1 LAFAHTPW
9 EGMQMSTK
17 TRRTTWGLTV
27 GLLVLLLAAFAVAC
41 GSEEQAAT
49 TTAAPT
55 TIIAPVTTTVALSET
70 DLIASNW
77 EAFFAAATPVLD
89 KVALLEKGD
98 AHQAELAAW
107 ATNPAATGVSVLV
120 TDVKVN
126 ADGTADV
133 TFDVVSGGATVLTG
147 ETGTAVLDD
156 GAWKVSE
163 TSFAG
168 MMAAMGGSG
177 GGTGTPSN

>member
-1 LAFAHTPW
+1 
-9 EGMQMSTK
+9 MQ
-17 TRRTTWGLTV
+17 
-27 GLLVLLLAAFAVAC
+27 
-41 GSEEQAAT
+41 
-49 TTAAPT
+49 
-55 TIIAPVTTTVALSET
+55 
-70 DLIASNW
+70 
-77 EAFFAAATPVLD
+77 
-89 KVALLEKGD
+89 
-98 AHQAELAAW
+98 
-107 ATNPAATGVSVLV
+107 V

-133 TFDVVSGGATVLTG
+133 TFDVVSGGATVLAG

-163 TSFAG
+163 SSFAG